1 LRGAILVPSVRLADQ
16 DVCMAIT
23 SKRAEEIEARLRELG
38 IGPAEFHD
46 WVMRRV
52 YQADQTDRRITRVR
66 MLRGSHGVTYVY
78 DPDGTDEL
86 PTGHEQPPGPLDLAK
101 H

>member
-1 LRGAILVPSVRLADQ
+1 MSPCGDFRSVRLAEQ
-16 DVCMAIT
+16 DHCMAIT

-52 YQADQTDRRITRVR
+52 YPADETDRRITRVR
-66 MLRGSHGVTYVY
+66 MLRGSHGVSYVY

-86 PTGHEQPPGPLDLAK
+86 PPGHEQPLRPLDLAE